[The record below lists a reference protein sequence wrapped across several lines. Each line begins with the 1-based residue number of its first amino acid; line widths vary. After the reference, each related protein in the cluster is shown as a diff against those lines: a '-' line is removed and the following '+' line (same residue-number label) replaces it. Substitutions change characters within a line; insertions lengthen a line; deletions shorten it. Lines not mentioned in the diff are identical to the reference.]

1 MANLAGINGCRG
13 GWFCIFEE
21 TPSRRLASKIFP
33 SIDDLAKFA
42 EQVDVVAIDVPIGL
56 TDSGARACDV
66 SARKMLGGT
75 RASSVFPAPIRPALS
90 SATYD
95 EACSRS
101 FEAQQ
106 KRLSKQ
112 SWAIYPKIRQ
122 LDELLQARPHLCNKI
137 FEVHPE
143 VSFCAWNSMHPI
155 IEPKKSKEGADKRR
169 SLITQ
174 HFGADAFEI
183 IRARYKKSE
192 VADDDILDG
201 FAALWTAERILNGT
215 SRTLPES
222 PLPDSLGLPMRMV
235 Y

>member
-1 MANLAGINGCRG
+1 MANIAGINGCKS
-13 GWFCIFEE
+13 GWFCVFEE
-21 TPSRRLASKIFP
+21 LPSRRLASKIFAT
-33 SIDDLAKFA
+33 IEDLARHA
-42 EQVDVVAIDVPIGL
+42 EHLDVVAIDVPIGL

-66 SARKMLGGT
+66 SARKMLSGK

-90 SATYD
+90 STTYE

-106 KRLSKQ
+106 RKLSQQ

-122 LDELLQARPHLCNKI
+122 LDELLQTRPDLRDKI

-143 VSFCAWNSMHPI
+143 VSFCAWNSMEPI
-155 IEPKKSKEGADKRR
+155 IEPKKSKEGSDKRR

-174 HFGADAFEI
+174 YFRADAFEP
-183 IRARYKKSE
+183 IRARYKKGE
-192 VADDDILDG
+192 VANDDIFDA

-222 PLPDSLGLPMRMV
+222 PLLDSSGLPMRMV

>member
-1 MANLAGINGCRG
+1 MSNIAGIDGCKS

-21 TPSRRLASKIFP
+21 LPSRRLASKIF
-33 SIDDLAKFA
+33 STIEDLAKHA
-42 EQVDVVAIDVPIGL
+42 EQLDVVAIDVPIGL
-56 TDSGARACDV
+56 TDSGSRACDV
-66 SARKMLGGT
+66 GARKMLGGA

-90 SATYD
+90 SATYE

-106 KRLSKQ
+106 KKLSKQ

-122 LDELLQARPHLCNKI
+122 LDELLQTRRDLCEKI

-143 VSFCAWNSMHPI
+143 VSFCAWNSMEPI

-169 SLITQ
+169 ALITQ
-174 HFGADAFEI
+174 HFGADAFEP
-183 IRARYKKSE
+183 IRARYKRKE
-192 VADDDILDG
+192 VGDDDILDA
-201 FAALWTAERILNGT
+201 FAALWTGERILNGT
-215 SRTLPES
+215 SGNLPES